1 MSKVKEFIVLSIA
14 CLMFML
20 ITGVAKA
27 NPVTEWFKTE
37 WVKTVEFQK
46 SSFADAKD
54 QTENTKLKLQDLWNK
69 VKDNVTQD

>member
-1 MSKVKEFIVLSIA
+1 MKLIDMISIGIIA
-14 CLMFML
+14 LAFMF
-20 ITGVAKA
+20 ITGAAKA

-54 QTENTKLKLQDLWNK
+54 QTENTKLKLQDLWSK

>member
-20 ITGVAKA
+20 ITGIAKA

>member
-1 MSKVKEFIVLSIA
+1 MSKVKEFIVLSVA
-14 CLMFML
+14 CLIFML

>member
-20 ITGVAKA
+20 ITGIAKA

-54 QTENTKLKLQDLWNK
+54 QTENTKLKLQDLRNK